1 MAILIQ
7 GEIDIHILQTRIDQL
22 LPMMN
27 IVLITDLTEFD
38 SSKFDYVFDYFV
50 HRNNQHVWTQLEFS
64 MSSNTAFEFEEY
76 LAYYLNQK
84 YDWVT
89 VADSYSSM
97 SEQIRGNVLSGY
109 YSILFEQDHSIY
121 LVDNATFDDELYHL
135 EFKKLACISPPS
147 AQKII
152 SDPYLF
158 AEYAQQQYIGYIL
171 EDHVFYRVMKC
182 EYEPLVCSKLMDR
195 WQEEQTSFSSQRS

>member
-7 GEIDIHILQTRIDQL
+7 GDIEIHILQTRIDQL

-38 SSKFDYVFDYFV
+38 SSKFDYFFDYFV

-64 MSSNTAFEFEEY
+64 MSSNLAFEFEEY

-89 VADSYSSM
+89 VADSYRLM
-97 SEQIRGNVLSGY
+97 ADRLRGNVLSGY
-109 YSILFEQDHSIY
+109 YSILFEKDHSIY
-121 LVDNATFDDELYHL
+121 LVDNATFDGELNHL

-171 EDHVFYRVMKC
+171 EDDEFYPIMKC
-182 EYEPLVCSKLMDR
+182 EYEPLVLSELMSK
-195 WQEEQTSFSSQRS
+195 